1 MPGASGGPPH
11 VLGRADLFCCF
22 SIAFAGTSLSSP
34 LPQSDLTAAWEW
46 ALWMSE
52 NCFATTNCSAI
63 TFLVWQT
70 VPIWRSTS
78 VKLAFTQLA
87 SLLAQSLSCP
97 GFMDSMSSAVIMW
110 HMNIWT
116 VRGSSSSMILSLPWF
131 IWAIT
136 SESNGWI
143 SGFVV
148 STVTEMTQKNTDLH
162 TLWKCWLTYTHK
174 DPRTCTPIASHG
186 RSWMS
191 GANGWVAGKLVNDFL
206 SSLRRWAWTGENG
219 GTELPLFFS
228 PVMNASMM
236 VSGLE
241 SCTVVLICKMISV
254 ISSWGLS

>member
-11 VLGRADLFCCF
+11 VLGHADLFSCF

-52 NCFATTNCSAI
+52 NCFTTTNCSAI
-63 TFLVWQT
+63 TFLMWQT

-97 GFMDSMSSAVIMW
+97 GFMDSESSAVIMW

-148 STVTEMTQKNTDLH
+148 STVTEMTQKYWFAYLMKVLTHVHPQGSSDLH
-162 TLWKCWLTYTHK
+162 SN
-174 DPRTCTPIASHG
+174 RFA
-186 RSWMS
+186 
-191 GANGWVAGKLVNDFL
+191 
-206 SSLRRWAWTGENG
+206 WA
-219 GTELPLFFS
+219 L
-228 PVMNASMM
+228 MNARSERLGGRKVGEWFSFIPSA
-236 VSGLE
+236 VSLNWRKWRDWTPTLLL
-241 SCTVVLICKMISV
+241 SCDECLYD
-254 ISSWGLS
+254 G